1 MWDRLGV
8 RDPVQRRAGE
18 WVGWALRI
26 GMMMLLSPE
35 LLGGLHRLCQCLL
48 N

>member
-26 GMMMLLSPE
+26 GMMMLLSP
-35 LLGGLHRLCQCLL
+35 
-48 N
+48 NS